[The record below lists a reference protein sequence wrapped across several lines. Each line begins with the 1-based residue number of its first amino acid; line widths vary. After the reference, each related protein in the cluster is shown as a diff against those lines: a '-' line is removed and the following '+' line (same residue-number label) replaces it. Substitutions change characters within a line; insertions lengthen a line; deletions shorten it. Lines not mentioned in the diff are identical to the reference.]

1 MAARLATVS
10 RFERVDPAGD
20 FGDVGADRPSPIG
33 RIAIVVPNWNGADRL
48 PACVRSLAG
57 QERGDVEIIV
67 VDNGSHDDSRAVL
80 AELAAQLTAHLG
92 AGAAP
97 ARLTVLVND
106 TNLGFAGGVN
116 RGIRHALDG
125 GFDAIGMFN
134 NDAIADRRWL
144 GRLVAELD
152 ARPDA
157 SIATGRLLMADGR
170 TVDSTGD
177 FYTEWGVA
185 FPRDRDRPAEP
196 IRESGYVFGAS
207 GGASLF
213 RADLFREVGLLD
225 EDFFAYFEDVD
236 LSFRAQLAGRRVY
249 YCQDAVAYHDQG
261 ATSRTMSGFATT
273 QFFRNLP
280 ILLVKNV
287 PGRLLPAVGA
297 RFTVLYLLMVVN
309 SFRRGQGAPAA
320 RGAGRGLML
329 VARRGWAKRR
339 AVQRTRRI
347 SVAETR
353 DLLWPGL
360 PPGMRVLR
368 GVRDRLGR
376 LVGR

>member
-1 MAARLATVS
+1 MAGMEARLATMKDRS
-10 RFERVDPAGD
+10 IDADPAARTPTHG
-20 FGDVGADRPSPIG
+20 RSPRIG
-33 RIAIVVPNWNGADRL
+33 RVAIIVPNWNGADRL
-48 PACVRSLAG
+48 PPCIRSLAD
-57 QERGDVEIIV
+57 QDHSDFEIIV
-67 VDNGSHDDSRAVL
+67 VENGSTDDSRAVL
-80 AELAAQLTAHLG
+80 DELAAEID
-92 AGAAP
+92 P
-97 ARLTVLVND
+97 VRVTVLHND

-116 RGIRHALDG
+116 RGIRHALDF

-134 NDAIADRRWL
+134 NDAVADRRWL
-144 GRLVAELD
+144 GHLVAELN

-185 FPRDRDRPAEP
+185 FPRDRDQPAEP
-196 IRESGYVFGAS
+196 VRESGYVFGAS

-213 RADLFREVGLLD
+213 RSDLFVDVGLLD

-249 YCQDAVAYHDQG
+249 YTENAVAFHDQG
-261 ATSRTMSGFATT
+261 ATSRNMSGFATT

-280 ILLVKNV
+280 ILLIKNI
-287 PGRLLPAVGA
+287 PGRLLAPIGA
-297 RFTVLYLLMVVN
+297 RFVLLYSLMVVN
-309 SFRRGQGAPAA
+309 SFRRGQGGPAV
-320 RGAGRGLML
+320 RGAWRAVGLVM
-329 VARRGWAKRR
+329 RRGFGKRR
-339 AVQRTRRI
+339 AVQRTRRL
-347 SVAETR
+347 STAEVKS
-353 DLLWPGL
+353 LLWPGL

-376 LVGR
+376 LVGHRPSRRQ